1 MADDMEDEMMAQE
14 MDSSEDVDMR
24 NGPDSMPQKQQEHPG
39 NDMQENSRGGM
50 PGNDM
55 QDNTGMQNN
64 ENMPM
69 GDMGMQNEMSMQ
81 GDMPVGMQNDMPMGM
96 HSEMGNMG
104 MPHQNEMGGGFPHDG
119 MGRGGFNRFG
129 PPGPMRGR
137 GGFMGPRGPPRLAN
151 SLPLSPLS
159 VLSFCTLSL
168 LKPPAPWSI
177 PWILDPEV
185 LLPFYSFCFLPLP

>member
-1 MADDMEDEMMAQE
+1 MDDVPMDEMMAQE

-24 NGPDSMPQKQQEHPG
+24 NGPDSMPQKQQELPG
-39 NDMQENSRGGM
+39 NDMQEKSRGGM

-55 QDNTGMQNN
+55 QENTGMQNN

-69 GDMGMQNEMSMQ
+69 GGDMGMQNENMGMQ
-81 GDMPVGMQNDMPMGM
+81 GDMSVGMQNDMPAGM
-96 HSEMGNMG
+96 HNEMGNMG

-137 GGFMGPRGPPRLAN
+137 GGFMGPRGPPRFVASF
-151 SLPLSPLS
+151 SLSQPTFSPA
-159 VLSFCTLSL
+159 SL
-168 LKPPAPWSI
+168 TSLILLRPPIHGP
-177 PWILDPEV
+177 
-185 LLPFYSFCFLPLP
+185 

>member
-1 MADDMEDEMMAQE
+1 
-14 MDSSEDVDMR
+14 
-24 NGPDSMPQKQQEHPG
+24 
-39 NDMQENSRGGM
+39 
-50 PGNDM
+50 M

-69 GDMGMQNEMSMQ
+69 GDMGMQNEMGMQ
-81 GDMPVGMQNDMPMGM
+81 GDMPVGMQNDMPGGM
-96 HSEMGNMG
+96 HNEMGNMG

-151 SLPLSPLS
+151 SLPLSPQS
-159 VLSFCTLSL
+159 VSFCTLFQ

-177 PWILDPEV
+177 PWTNIQRSCS
-185 LLPFYSFCFLPLP
+185 PFLVFVFYRFRKE